1 MGEKSFMTQT
11 RTDIDCNISV
21 WHEPSRE
28 KDAYM
33 TGDKVVYEGKVY
45 VSDIDYNVFQPNI
58 FGWTESVE
66 D

>member
-1 MGEKSFMTQT
+1 MNYPQ
-11 RTDIDCNISV
+11 
-21 WHEPSRE
+21 WHEPTRE

-45 VSDIDYNVFQPNI
+45 VSDIDFNVFQPNI